1 MSRRR
6 FCMRVS
12 CFLKDTQGLAEL
24 CRGQT
29 LCVKI
34 GPCCLSTNW
43 EEAGTKGLATRSIES
58 HFRVKTLS
66 PAWGRQGAM
75 LSELCYRA
83 VTLRISEAS
92 IL

>member
-1 MSRRR
+1 MW
-6 FCMRVS
+6 VS

-29 LCVKI
+29 LCAKI

-43 EEAGTKGLATRSIES
+43 EEAGAKGLATRSIVS
-58 HFRVKTLS
+58 HLRSKTLS
-66 PAWGRQGAM
+66 SAWGHWGGM

-83 VTLRISEAS
+83 VTLRLSKAS